1 MEPCRWGPAGGR
13 CGPAPGASVDQCQAN
28 TTLPPPPPHPQVSSS
43 ARFQIQLSGGGQ
55 RWPLLPQRPL
65 PLPHTGAGGQPL
77 LAPAPPGSSPWALDQ
92 NLECQR
98 WPGPLGTPPWPCC
111 GAARVTKAWRRDPRS
126 AAGGMSRPVHPW
138 EPSVQ
143 VEVKAQLP
151 AWWAL
156 PSCPPRPS
164 EPSTGERALLDRPS
178 PCPGAQTHAA
188 PGIGLHC
195 NSPPPTEVRGSPRP
209 SPCLLQAGVSC
220 LHVSAPHQGCLPL
233 WPPELLFLT
242 QKSGA

>member
-1 MEPCRWGPAGGR
+1 
-13 CGPAPGASVDQCQAN
+13 
-28 TTLPPPPPHPQVSSS
+28 
-43 ARFQIQLSGGGQ
+43 
-55 RWPLLPQRPL
+55 
-65 PLPHTGAGGQPL
+65 
-77 LAPAPPGSSPWALDQ
+77 
-92 NLECQR
+92 
-98 WPGPLGTPPWPCC
+98 
-111 GAARVTKAWRRDPRS
+111 
-126 AAGGMSRPVHPW
+126 MSRPVRPW

-151 AWWAL
+151 AWCAL

-164 EPSTGERALLDRPS
+164 EPSTGGRALLDRPS

-188 PGIGLHC
+188 PGVGLHC

-209 SPCLLQAGVSC
+209 SPCLLQAGVAC